1 MGPLIRRIYE
11 SDPLLCDCGAEMK
24 IIAVITE
31 PAVVDG
37 ILRLLDQNHLPP
49 GRGPPAVAASEAG

>member
-1 MGPLIRRIYE
+1 MGRQIH
-11 SDPLLCDCGAEMK
+11 SPLLCDCGAEMK

-31 PAVVDG
+31 PPVVDT
-37 ILRLLDQNHLPP
+37 ILRHLDQKHLTP